1 MPFQINIDASI
12 LETASKYPYIL
23 GNLMVNDYLR
33 GLDDL
38 KDNRI
43 DEEVFLAM
51 FADGRSTNERFGV
64 LKHRTI
70 TQMSANDQ
78 TYAGDPQGAGLAYSK
93 WLSKWYI
100 GMGLSLIHI

>member
-33 GLDDL
+33 GLDPL

-51 FADGRSTNERFGV
+51 FADGLSTNERFGV
-64 LKHRTI
+64 VKHRTI

-78 TYAGDPQGAGLAYSK
+78 TYAGDPRGAGRK
-93 WLSKWYI
+93 T
-100 GMGLSLIHI
+100 LI